1 MKQPVR
7 TTMSDFIKTTMGS
20 QFVIPVYQR
29 NYTWRPEGE
38 TARLCNDIESLLQ
51 NHKATHFLGIL
62 IYTDTDIAS
71 LYKEIQIVDGQ
82 QRLTTIFLLLLALL
96 RVAKEKKDMDHV
108 GLIEDYYLYNR
119 HAVKNARMRLK
130 PAVDRDDT
138 YAHLV
143 YDSYA
148 DLDRVQ
154 RETNV
159 YRNYEYMYDRLL
171 TLCKT
176 YSIAKI
182 LEALS
187 RIDILAFPLSA
198 SDNAQEI
205 FEAINSTGEPLT
217 SADLIRNSILMNDAS
232 DVQERNYSLYW
243 QPLEKMIPDTH
254 RLEEFFRYFLASK
267 TYSLPTRRDTYE
279 AFKAWWRGSTLS
291 KEEKMRDVARYC
303 RYWMAIYSGP
313 YEEENVEAALN
324 DFRYNESRMPASF
337 FMEML
342 NLRQEGKISAI
353 ELEHVI
359 RLIDTYLTRRA
370 LLGLDTAPLARY
382 FPQLLRSVMSS
393 FALRRAD
400 IFEITKLFL
409 INYNRGRSLSMP
421 TDGQIRTAM
430 KETNA
435 YALLCIRPVLERIE
449 HYGATAQVD
458 TTHLNIEHIM
468 PQHPNDW
475 WRKNSGAANEEEYTF
490 YANLIGNLTLC
501 AEYDNTRMGNENFSY
516 KKKVLA
522 KTMHIRM
529 NVSILKQSTWKIHD
543 ILKRCDRLADEII
556 AIYPYQSARRI
567 SHQETSRDNIII
579 LNTPSVNARAIRRG
593 IQGVEILSGSTMK
606 PYGKN
611 EMRVMQTMYRTM
623 MERGILY
630 EDENAHIQFARNYRF
645 RDLNVAAQ
653 FLMHRGGENTEAWTH
668 EDGTSLGE
676 ESSLTN
682 REKKTACKEE
692 MSPASNF
699 KKNHLHHTNSAR
711 KEKTGSKNT
720 KEVVKRS
727 AKVVK
732 EHRSDV
738 ALHTEK
744 KKKSSD
750 NKGKTN
756 IYAKCRRSVTMAE
769 KMNMRPQKQES
780 FLAGGTT
787 EKHIEQTGQGW
798 VNLNLIS
805 RKKQN

>member
-7 TTMSDFIKTTMGS
+7 TTMSDFLKTTMGS

-29 NYTWRPEGE
+29 SYTWRPEGE
-38 TARLCNDIESLLQ
+38 TARLLNDIESLLK
-51 NHKATHFLGIL
+51 NKKATHFLGIL
-62 IYTDTDIAS
+62 IYTDTDIAT

-82 QRLTTIFLLLLALL
+82 QRLTTFFLLLLALL
-96 RVAKEKKDMDHV
+96 RVAKEKKETDTA

-130 PAVDRDDT
+130 PAVARDDT

-148 DLDRVQ
+148 DLDRAQ

-159 YRNYEYMYDRLL
+159 YRNYEYMYNRLSA
-171 TLCKT
+171 LCKT
-176 YSIAKI
+176 CSITRI
-182 LEALS
+182 LETLS
-187 RIDILAFPLSA
+187 RIDILAFPLSD

-254 RLEEFFRYFLASK
+254 RLEEFFRYFLAAK

-279 AFKAWWRGSTLS
+279 AFKAWWRSSTLS

-303 RYWMAIYSGP
+303 RYWMAIYTGP
-313 YEEENVEAALN
+313 HEDAGVEAALH

-342 NLRQEGKISAI
+342 NLHQEGRISG
-353 ELEHVI
+353 EDLEHII

-393 FALRRAD
+393 FASRRSD

-409 INYNRGRSLSMP
+409 INYNRGRALSMP
-421 TDGQIRTAM
+421 TDRQIRTAM

-449 HYGATAQVD
+449 HHDATAQVD
-458 TTHLNIEHIM
+458 TAHLNIEHIM

-475 WRKNSGAANEEEYTF
+475 WRKNSGAENEEEYTF

-529 NVSILKQSTWKIHD
+529 NVSILEQATWKVTD

-556 AIYPYQSARRI
+556 AIYPYQSARHM
-567 SHQETSRDNIII
+567 SKQEVSRDDVIV
-579 LNTPSVNARAIRRG
+579 LNTPSVNARAINRG
-593 IQGVEILSGSTMK
+593 AQGVEILSGSTMK

-611 EMRVMQTMYRTM
+611 EMRAMQAMYRTM
-623 MERGILY
+623 MERSVLY
-630 EDENAHIQFARNYRF
+630 EDENAHVQFARNYRF
-645 RDLNVAAQ
+645 RDLNTAAQ
-653 FLMHRGGENTEAWTH
+653 FLMHRGGNNAEAWTH
-668 EDGTSLGE
+668 ENGTPL
-676 ESSLTN
+676 
-682 REKKTACKEE
+682 KEE
-692 MSPASNF
+692 TTVVKQERAVS
-699 KKNHLHHTNSAR
+699 R
-711 KEKTGSKNT
+711 KEETKSEETSGKPHPRRSGNVWKTKPTSKNVKEETKPRPQVKPMRQSALSQPSSKKGKARSSGSKPTSRAN
-720 KEVVKRS
+720 
-727 AKVVK
+727 
-732 EHRSDV
+732 HRRP
-738 ALHTEK
+738 A
-744 KKKSSD
+744 
-750 NKGKTN
+750 
-756 IYAKCRRSVTMAE
+756 TMAE
-769 KMNMRPQKQES
+769 KMDMRPQKQENDAPEEGRVNS
-780 FLAGGTT
+780 F
-787 EKHIEQTGQGW
+787 W
-798 VNLNLIS
+798 FNLFN